1 MAFRRLSHALVLLI
15 HLTVILKS
23 VKGNSNQI
31 TSSNDRATDWESYVQ
46 VKAERNAKEHICLKW
61 IVSRDRLYR
70 RHIGSGVGNGFA
82 LDFEGNKSCSSLALS
97 LILLSGNVCPNPGPL
112 NYPCKICK

>member
-1 MAFRRLSHALVLLI
+1 MRIIFGSVQNEDLRPTHDKHLVLLI
-15 HLTVILKS
+15 HPTVILKS

-46 VKAERNAKEHICLKW
+46 VKAEGNVKEHLCLKW

-70 RHIGSGVGNGFA
+70 CHIGSGVGNGFA
-82 LDFEGNKSCSSLALS
+82 LDF
-97 LILLSGNVCPNPGPL
+97 
-112 NYPCKICK
+112 